1 MTKLAKMIDHT
12 LLKPDATMEEIIQL
26 CKEAKEYD
34 FKSVCVQPYWIKTAK
49 EALTG
54 SDVLVCTV
62 IGFPQG
68 MNVAAVKAFETK
80 QAIADGADEVDM
92 VINIGATKT
101 GDFDTVHEDIK
112 AVVDA
117 ANGVT
122 SKVIIETALLN
133 DDEKVKVCQLA
144 KDAGADF
151 VKTSTGFAG
160 GGATVT
166 DVALMRQTVGPD
178 MGVKASG
185 GVRTYEDAMAFIE
198 AGATRLGASNGVAIV
213 EKQASGDT
221 TGY

>member
-12 LLKPDATMEEIIQL
+12 LLKPDATKEDILQL
-26 CKEAKEYD
+26 CKEAREYD

-49 EALTG
+49 EALEG

-68 MNVAAVKAFETK
+68 MNATAVKVFEAK

-92 VINIGATKT
+92 VINIGAVKS
-101 GDFDTVHEDIK
+101 GDFDTVYEDIK

-117 ANGVT
+117 ASDVT
-122 SKVIIETALLN
+122 SKVIIEAVLLT
-133 DDEKVKVCQLA
+133 DDEKVKVSQLS
-144 KDAGADF
+144 KEAGADF

-160 GGATVT
+160 GGATVS

-185 GVRTYEDAMAFIE
+185 GVRTYEDAMAFID
-198 AGATRLGASNGVAIV
+198 AGASRLGASNGVAIV
-213 EKQASGDT
+213 DKQTSGDT
-221 TGY
+221 AGY

>member
-12 LLKPDATMEEIIQL
+12 LLKPDATKEDILQL
-26 CKEAKEYD
+26 CKEAREYD

-49 EALTG
+49 EALEG

-68 MNVAAVKAFETK
+68 MNATAVKVFEAK

-92 VINIGATKT
+92 VINIGAVKS
-101 GDFDTVHEDIK
+101 GDFDTVYEDIK

-117 ANGVT
+117 SSDVT
-122 SKVIIETALLN
+122 SKVIIEAVLLT
-133 DDEKVKVCQLA
+133 DDEKVKVSQLS
-144 KDAGADF
+144 KEAGADF

-160 GGATVT
+160 GGATVS
-166 DVALMRQTVGPD
+166 DVALMRQTVGPE

-185 GVRTYEDAMAFIE
+185 GVRTYEDAMAFID
-198 AGATRLGASNGVAIV
+198 AGASRLGASNGVAIV
-213 EKQASGDT
+213 DKQTSGDT
-221 TGY
+221 AGY